1 AVSAATAA
9 AAVVAAAEAAASD
22 TPLTSSVSAASLLS
36 TAHHFLSRF
45 LKCLV
50 LRPQESPA
58 ALYTP
63 DPQQSQQQGQQR
75 PLRNTSA
82 ALLPAGTLPSAAAF
96 AECPAEIAAPPTGST
111 GAAVPYGED
120 AAAGAASSHWWNATQ
135 ATARKHRAGALANTT
150 KSANKAAASLT
161 AATEGRGFPG
171 HPITGA
177 EAQGT
182 KRDDTIPAALA
193 EVSPEASSGKHQQY
207 RQHQVLRPLQEGRCD
222 AGAVL
227 KAPTSYCV
235 NRGTM
240 PPTTVGLTPAVT
252 TETPV
257 WSVAPFSARSSLG
270 AVGSE
275 AAAITRG
282 KKAPAFSPVI
292 EAARTALPSPLLSA
306 SSVNVMASRSPHEQ
320 KQYTHLCQPPQSVRL
335 SPSFRRNR
343 RSPSSRHVR
352 AASSDWST
360 TNNHGKR
367 VAEPASTLSETPL
380 SLLSPSG
387 RRYCLLRPHQKT
399 LFGPLY
405 EGMLLLGGTSRNSR
419 NSCRFQRVAIKAV
432 DKKLVQLQL
441 DQAQAAAAGTSLS
454 PGTAAAAAAIGSNKE
469 LYLLLHLV
477 PETPLAEVF
486 FSTRLQGVPHVHTL
500 TEVFDD
506 ENYFYLTSPWAHGED
521 LLGLLQMVAAPRS
534 SSAARPHSPPPA
546 AAAAAAAAV
555 AAAALSAAG
564 GALAHVMAGA
574 LPMNIRC
581 AASAAL
587 GPLASGATAA
597 ARQIGS
603 NGHAATAMPG
613 PPITQSPSSSN
624 MCHSQGSR
632 GRAGGLS
639 EGVARRLLYQAL
651 LGLSSLH
658 RRGIA
663 LQDFSLENCL
673 LFVSPPA
680 NSRPQHTDASQYEGC
695 LPEDDWEVTVKV
707 CDPGQAVCF
716 RVRPS
721 PHCCCGAAAAA
732 AAAEVLL
739 QCCCPGAQEEP
750 TPYAGSFGKA
760 FRPPESFPLE
770 DTSSTTSDGG
780 EHPYLASRVDS
791 WCFGWSAFYLLTGQA
806 LFARAAPVWD
816 LSATGPPAEGAEA
829 AFSSPS
835 LSGATRFLPSFA
847 EAKQLFARSTDSA
860 AASPPWR
867 RCLLLWEGRA
877 AEVWEE
883 LGVSDSLSPQFLQ
896 LVVQLMQPKG
906 SDRLSLTAAL
916 KHPWF
921 ASLHEQQQQ
930 QHPRHPWSVRLG
942 ELPEVLAA
950 IKEKRALDAS
960 TATKRL
966 LSQFEEGARA
976 DTLQLSEVFVRDA
989 GVEAGADGSNSRAPP
1004 VERPIIP
1011 ERFQGHLRQQLCR
1024 EGRPSHTLLM
1034 QGQYKA
1040 QQHTVQQQ
1048 RLQQAVISM
1057 NEADRR
1063 PPLQSIS
1070 ALKQHESHQTHHL
1083 TPRQP
1088 PKLEAQPDPQQQ
1100 HHDNTPNPNDSK
1112 QKQLL
1117 HQVQLLHHHQK
1128 AEPLAERH
1136 QPLQETQQEEPSQTN
1151 QHNLEQQYFHQ
1162 PQKRQSFH
1170 REMPKPWQSEAQQ
1183 HQKQQEPQP
1192 LESSNS
1198 EKTVPRQSQ
1207 QQQQQPR
1214 TPAAA
1219 LLKSNTVGEPHLP
1232 SGHSALS
1239 SLPRMEHMQLLEQR
1253 QLLQQQQQH
1262 LVRQQN
1268 MQRQQKS
1275 FYRGPGHEGPE
1286 RLPSLRMSQQIS
1298 HQHQLQQKLQQHPV
1312 QREHKVG
1319 TQQHLRQQLHQHQQQ
1334 MHELRQLEQ
1343 QLDTWH
1349 PSEGPAGS
1357 QQQQQQQQQQQ
1368 KLQYQ
1373 KALERLQALVALRD
1387 RLQLQLD
1394 EETAQCSAQ
1403 PPKDHQHQPKPQVNL
1418 LRVDSQTWIEDREHQ
1433 QTQHQ
1438 KVQSGLQLSQHAGQ
1452 CGGLFLAS
1460 GSTSDISEVGES
1472 AAALSV
1478 AAPSHLL
1485 RKPRPPSA
1493 ASSAAA
1499 ALPPAPKERLR
1510 YSGSNKVNVAKGDV
1524 RSAAPATEVLEPARL
1539 RLPGAATADSSSCR
1553 GVAACVGPAAVFPA
1567 PSFAKSESGG
1577 SQHPGCPSQKALL
1590 PGKLSCS
1597 SDVSSH
1603 SAASPGV
1610 PNLPRVPGACL
1621 AAVQPSPQE
1630 FQIYTPPSVHGRT
1643 SESPY
1648 PISSGLG
1655 SSLSP
1660 SSGAVSRE
1668 GSSELLARHTP
1679 TRSLSPQQAPCATG
1693 RLSPPHQPQ
1702 RQQIPGKL
1710 ESLKQR
1716 SPGSR
1721 CSKESDSP
1729 SVLRYF
1735 SGLRTYKPRQQRLTR
1750 SGTEPSMISQQTT
1763 STQILSHEGPLAS
1776 SSVNAQEGS
1785 LCTEVER
1792 GALHPEKPQKQP
1804 LGKLLQQQGMHRRR
1818 CPSFELE
1825 PLPAPQTNPS
1835 ELKLPQMQMQQHSLC
1850 GAVSLQ
1856 AKMTEQLRERPPPAV
1871 ARVPSDH
1878 QEPGASWDMQ
1888 NQQQQKSGIQSGAR
1902 VALPAATVTNEAP
1915 GIGPKARS
1923 SPIIPGAAQRLA
1935 SCPPGDRQLLL
1946 LQPTTVL
1953 LPHQVPVAV
1962 CPLALQLQQQQKSTQ
1977 HWTQQPSH
1985 PSATAALMWT
1995 PQLRQQHPMRMCCLS
2010 PLPAAA
2016 AIPVRQAYAGAQTA
2030 FPCLPPKRH
2039 PHQYV
2044 EKHEQPTKQ
2053 QKGALAGDAENH
2065 LGYSHMLQQQL
2076 LLQRHYAELLK
2087 QQQELL
2093 IQQKH

>member
-1 AVSAATAA
+1 
-9 AAVVAAAEAAASD
+9 
-22 TPLTSSVSAASLLS
+22 
-36 TAHHFLSRF
+36 
-45 LKCLV
+45 
-50 LRPQESPA
+50 
-58 ALYTP
+58 
-63 DPQQSQQQGQQR
+63 
-75 PLRNTSA
+75 
-82 ALLPAGTLPSAAAF
+82 
-96 AECPAEIAAPPTGST
+96 
-111 GAAVPYGED
+111 
-120 AAAGAASSHWWNATQ
+120 
-135 ATARKHRAGALANTT
+135 
-150 KSANKAAASLT
+150 
-161 AATEGRGFPG
+161 
-171 HPITGA
+171 
-177 EAQGT
+177 
-182 KRDDTIPAALA
+182 
-193 EVSPEASSGKHQQY
+193 
-207 RQHQVLRPLQEGRCD
+207 
-222 AGAVL
+222 
-227 KAPTSYCV
+227 
-235 NRGTM
+235 
-240 PPTTVGLTPAVT
+240 
-252 TETPV
+252 
-257 WSVAPFSARSSLG
+257 
-270 AVGSE
+270 
-275 AAAITRG
+275 
-282 KKAPAFSPVI
+282 
-292 EAARTALPSPLLSA
+292 
-306 SSVNVMASRSPHEQ
+306 
-320 KQYTHLCQPPQSVRL
+320 
-335 SPSFRRNR
+335 
-343 RSPSSRHVR
+343 
-352 AASSDWST
+352 
-360 TNNHGKR
+360 
-367 VAEPASTLSETPL
+367 
-380 SLLSPSG
+380 
-387 RRYCLLRPHQKT
+387 
-399 LFGPLY
+399 
-405 EGMLLLGGTSRNSR
+405 
-419 NSCRFQRVAIKAV
+419 
-432 DKKLVQLQL
+432 
-441 DQAQAAAAGTSLS
+441 
-454 PGTAAAAAAIGSNKE
+454 
-469 LYLLLHLV
+469 
-477 PETPLAEVF
+477 
-486 FSTRLQGVPHVHTL
+486 
-500 TEVFDD
+500 
-506 ENYFYLTSPWAHGED
+506 
-521 LLGLLQMVAAPRS
+521 
-534 SSAARPHSPPPA
+534 
-546 AAAAAAAAV
+546 
-555 AAAALSAAG
+555 
-564 GALAHVMAGA
+564 
-574 LPMNIRC
+574 MNIRC

-716 RVRPS
+716 R
-721 PHCCCGAAAAA
+721 
-732 AAAEVLL
+732 
-739 QCCCPGAQEEP
+739 EEP

-791 WCFGWSAFYLLTGQA
+791 WCFGWSAFYLLT
-806 LFARAAPVWD
+806 
-816 LSATGPPAEGAEA
+816 
-829 AFSSPS
+829 
-835 LSGATRFLPSFA
+835 
-847 EAKQLFARSTDSA
+847 
-860 AASPPWR
+860 
-867 RCLLLWEGRA
+867 
-877 AEVWEE
+877 
-883 LGVSDSLSPQFLQ
+883 
-896 LVVQLMQPKG
+896 
-906 SDRLSLTAAL
+906 
-916 KHPWF
+916 
-921 ASLHEQQQQ
+921 
-930 QHPRHPWSVRLG
+930 VRLG

-966 LSQFEEGARA
+966 LSQFKEGARA

-1198 EKTVPRQSQ
+1198 EKTVPRQ
-1207 QQQQQPR
+1207 
-1214 TPAAA
+1214 
-1219 LLKSNTVGEPHLP
+1219 
-1232 SGHSALS
+1232 
-1239 SLPRMEHMQLLEQR
+1239 
-1253 QLLQQQQQH
+1253 
-1262 LVRQQN
+1262 QQN

-1312 QREHKVG
+1312 QREHK
-1319 TQQHLRQQLHQHQQQ
+1319 
-1334 MHELRQLEQ
+1334 
-1343 QLDTWH
+1343 
-1349 PSEGPAGS
+1349 
-1357 QQQQQQQQQQQ
+1357 
-1368 KLQYQ
+1368 
-1373 KALERLQALVALRD
+1373 
-1387 RLQLQLD
+1387 
-1394 EETAQCSAQ
+1394 
-1403 PPKDHQHQPKPQVNL
+1403 
-1418 LRVDSQTWIEDREHQ
+1418 TWIEDREHQ

-1510 YSGSNKVNVAKGDV
+1510 YSGSNK
-1524 RSAAPATEVLEPARL
+1524 
-1539 RLPGAATADSSSCR
+1539 DSSSCR

-2093 IQQKH
+2093 IQQKHQQMWQQQKLPSRKHISRSTARSAEVRQGTP